1 MDVDCRRLVE
11 LLHEFLSGEMPP
23 EEYATLQA
31 HIEQCPPCGVYL
43 TTYKLTI
50 TMSRRLPPVE
60 IPTDAAERLLA
71 ALKRE
76 CCE

>member
-11 LLHEFLSGEMPP
+11 LLHDFLSGEMPP
-23 EEYATLQA
+23 EDYATLQA

-50 TMSRRLPPVE
+50 TMSRCLPPKE
-60 IPTDAAERLLA
+60 IPSDAASRLLA